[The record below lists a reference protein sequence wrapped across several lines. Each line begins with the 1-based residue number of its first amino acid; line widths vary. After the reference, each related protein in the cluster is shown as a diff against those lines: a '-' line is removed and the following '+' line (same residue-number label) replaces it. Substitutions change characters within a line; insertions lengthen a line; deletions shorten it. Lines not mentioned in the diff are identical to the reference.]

1 MKKFTLLL
9 LAGVFA
15 TLLPSCCGLSS
26 KLGFGSCKK
35 SGSIVRVGCENDKYT
50 TKEVTKYK
58 IVKRMVNPGTKGG
71 IPYEVEDKVA
81 YTETVKVK
89 KRCGI
94 CGSVFNPSSGCCGV
108 ISPAVL
114 KRATAQGGTGE
125 PHIGLIPTMKI
136 LAE

>member
-1 MKKFTLLL
+1 
-9 LAGVFA
+9 
-15 TLLPSCCGLSS
+15 
-26 KLGFGSCKK
+26 LGFGKCNKK
-35 SGSIVRVGCENDKYT
+35 GSIVNVGCENDTYT

-58 IVKRMVNPGTKGG
+58 VVKRMVNPGTKGG
-71 IPYEVEDKVA
+71 VPYEVEDKVA

-89 KRCGI
+89 NDCGI
-94 CGSVFNPSSGCCGV
+94 CGSVYDPADDCCGI

-125 PHIGLIPTMKI
+125 PHIGTIPTMKI

>member
-1 MKKFTLLL
+1 MKKLTLLL
-9 LAGVFA
+9 LAGLVA
-15 TLLPSCCGLSS
+15 TLLPSCCL
-26 KLGFGSCKK
+26 FGSCAKK
-35 SGSIVRVGCENDKYT
+35 GKFVRVGCENGKYT

-58 IVKRMVNPGTKGG
+58 VVKRMVDPGTKGG
-71 IPYEVEDKVA
+71 VPYEVEDKIA

-89 KRCGI
+89 ADCGI
-94 CGSVFNPSSGCCGV
+94 CGSIFDPSSDCCGI

-125 PHIGLIPTMKI
+125 PHIGLIPTMKV